1 MMKLVNSYYHWK
13 IELIGYALGEMKMSQ
28 PQNVHFK
35 KISPKVKNQNSKFL
49 STFYNF
55 ALKIENCWAE
65 RVVKSILETRNANIV
80 VYVWFIHSWLKY
92 VKHSMQ
98 KRIMSKKLQNLQ
110 QKTKVS

>member
-13 IELIGYALGEMKMSQ
+13 IELIGYALGEIKMSQ

-65 RVVKSILETRNANIV
+65 RVVKSFWKPEMPILLCTFGL
-80 VYVWFIHSWLKY
+80 FILG
-92 VKHSMQ
+92 
-98 KRIMSKKLQNLQ
+98 
-110 QKTKVS
+110 